1 MAKGLET
8 KDRIIEE
15 ARKLFAEKGFNGTTT
30 AEIAKQ
36 VGVTDAALYKHFK
49 GKQELFISCILP
61 VIEAGLEATMPEVEN
76 AKDLKSLIRTMMRN
90 RINMIHDNLDS
101 FNILYSESLHQPKLA
116 EMFMERF
123 FLSRMETVRQKMTEF
138 VENGEMPSV
147 PSRLIL
153 GLGMTSAIWAML
165 NGLKYYQEHP
175 NHPGLIPNP
184 GLEQLTDEL
193 TDFVLYGITGKN
205 N

>member
-8 KDRIIEE
+8 RERIIYE

-49 GKQELFISCILP
+49 GKQDLFIVCILP
-61 VIEAGLEATMPEVEN
+61 VIEAGLESTMPEVEN
-76 AKDLKSLIRTMMRN
+76 AKDLKSLIRIMMRN
-90 RINMIHDNLDS
+90 RINMIYENLDS

-123 FLSRMETVRQKMTEF
+123 FLTRLEKVRQKMIEF
-138 VENGEMPSV
+138 VESGEIASI

-153 GLGMTSAIWAML
+153 GLGMTSAIWAIL
-165 NGLKYYQEHP
+165 NGLKYYQEQP
-175 NHPGLIPNP
+175 NNLALIPNP
-184 GLEQLTDEL
+184 SLEQLTEEL
-193 TDFVLYGITGKN
+193 TDFVLYGIAGKK
-205 N
+205 